1 MMKKNIAAA
10 ILAFS
15 LIMTGCSGAAS
26 VDTAKNSDPV
36 DITIW
41 HYYNGSQ
48 KAAFDTLVNEFN
60 ETVGKEKNIY
70 VEGHSKGNV
79 SELENAV
86 LASSRKE
93 VGSDEM
99 PSIFSSYA
107 DTAYELEKD
116 GVLADLSPYF
126 SEEEQKSYMDSYI
139 EEGKIGVNGELK
151 IFPVA
156 KSTEIMMMNKNV
168 WDEFSADTGVSL
180 DDLKTKEGVVRVA
193 GLYYAWTD
201 AKTPDISNDGKAFY
215 GRDAVANLFIVGS
228 MQLGVEIFHVENQK
242 VTLQIDRDVFKRIWD
257 CYYVPFV
264 KGYFAAYGRFR
275 SDDVKIGELIAYT
288 GSTTSAGYFP
298 DQVEMG
304 DSITPIDCIVLPV
317 PGFEGGKPYIVQQG
331 AGMVVTKSTKEEES
345 AACEFLKWFTDAE
358 KNTEFS
364 CSSGYLPVKKDA
376 GDIAVLEKVM
386 ADKQVSMPEKEYDTL
401 TEAYRAVKNNELYT
415 NKAFDGG
422 SKARKILEY
431 DLSDKAVADRE
442 QVKALLEEGLSLDD
456 AVKDYISEESFDLWF
471 DSVKQKLEACV
482 EETGTGREDGSK

>member
-10 ILAFS
+10 ILLFS
-15 LIMTGCSGAAS
+15 LIMTGCSGDAS
-26 VDTAKNSDPV
+26 VNTVKNSDPV

-48 KAAFDTLVNEFN
+48 KAAFDDLVNEFN

-86 LASSRKE
+86 LASSKKE

-107 DTAYELEKD
+107 DTAYELEKE
-116 GVLADLSPYF
+116 GLLADLSPF
-126 SEEEQKSYMDSYI
+126 FTEEEQNSYMDAYI

-168 WDEFSADTGVSL
+168 WDEFSAETGASL
-180 DDLKTKEGVVRVA
+180 DDLKTKEGVVRAA
-193 GLYYAWTD
+193 GLYYDWTD
-201 AKTPDISNDGKAFY
+201 AKTPDIPNDGKAFY

-228 MQLGVEIFHVENQK
+228 MQLGTEIFHVEKQK

-298 DQVEMG
+298 DQVEVG
-304 DSITPIDCIVLPV
+304 DSITPIGCIVLPV

-331 AGMVVTKSTKEEES
+331 AGMVVTKSTQEKES

-364 CSSGYLPVKKDA
+364 CSSGYLPVKKAA
-376 GDIAVLEKVM
+376 GDIEVLEKVM
-386 ADKQVSMPEKEYDTL
+386 EDKQVSMPEKEYNTL
-401 TEAYRAVKNNELYT
+401 TEAYKAVKSNELYT

-442 QVKALLEEGLSLDD
+442 QVKALLAEGLSLED

-482 EETGTGREDGSK
+482 EGTKTDREDGSK

>member
-10 ILAFS
+10 ILLFS
-15 LIMTGCSGAAS
+15 LIMTGCSGDAS
-26 VDTAKNSDPV
+26 VDTVKNSDPV

-48 KAAFDTLVNEFN
+48 KAAFDDLVNEFN

-86 LASSRKE
+86 LASSKKE

-107 DTAYELEKD
+107 DTAYELEKE
-116 GVLADLSPYF
+116 GLLADLSPF
-126 SEEEQKSYMDSYI
+126 FTEEEQNSYMDAYI

-168 WDEFSADTGVSL
+168 WDEFSAETGASL

-193 GLYYAWTD
+193 GLYYDWTD
-201 AKTPDISNDGKAFY
+201 AKTPDTPNDGKAFY

-228 MQLGVEIFHVENQK
+228 MQLGTEIFHVEKQK

-298 DQVEMG
+298 DQVEVG
-304 DSITPIDCIVLPV
+304 DSITPIGCIVLPV

-331 AGMVVTKSTKEEES
+331 AGMVVTKSTQEKES

-376 GDIAVLEKVM
+376 GDIEVLEKVM

-401 TEAYRAVKNNELYT
+401 TEAYKAVKSNELYT

-422 SKARKILEY
+422 SKARKVLEY

-442 QVKALLEEGLSLDD
+442 QVKTLLAEGLSLED

-471 DSVKQKLEACV
+471 SSVKQKLEACV
-482 EETGTGREDGSK
+482 EGTKTDQEDGSK